1 VGVHVVS
8 DPHISRLHG
17 RLQAVCYI
25 PATQQI
31 STWLF
36 QYVLALHVAHLSNCN
51 TDSEMVVGASKHMYN
66 ILTTN
71 YAALFRQSSPIY
83 VDWRK
88 EGNFDLVGRSDAL
101 RRSFDDLRT
110 QITMFCELIRH
121 IMNFQLIL
129 YLIDQSTNDLSED
142 DALLK
147 EWIVDQ
153 ESRLRPLD
161 PYRI

>member
-1 VGVHVVS
+1 MGVHVVS

-17 RLQAVCYI
+17 CLQAVCYI

-36 QYVLALHVAHLSNCN
+36 QYVLALHVANLSNCN

-83 VDWRK
+83 IDWRK
-88 EGNFDLVGRSDAL
+88 EGNVDLVGRSEAL

-110 QITMFCELIRH
+110 QIIKFCELIRH
-121 IMNFQLIL
+121 AMNFQLIL